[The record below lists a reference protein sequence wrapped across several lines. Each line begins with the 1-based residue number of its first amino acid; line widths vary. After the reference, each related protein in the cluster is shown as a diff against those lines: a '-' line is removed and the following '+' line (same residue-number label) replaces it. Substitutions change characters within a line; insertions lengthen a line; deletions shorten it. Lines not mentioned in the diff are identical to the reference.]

1 MKIKNIEN
9 IQILCIIALLVLA
22 SFVYFYRLGM
32 ESLLTDEYLSLHV
45 AQQPLERIIF
55 QHNENW
61 NPNAIPPLYEILLH
75 FWLKLFGTGEFAQ
88 RSLSALFGVCSAYIL
103 YLLAKLLFDSWTGII
118 AMLFGV
124 LSYSWFSFFRQNRC
138 YGLFILLVLL
148 SFYLFFYYLKNKNNR
163 FSYYAFIIINIALLY
178 THYLSFFIILLQL
191 IFAALLWKR
200 NEKFFFDILFM
211 GLCAGVTFAP
221 WYRNFLHD
229 YNREPVIVYRRLFIN
244 LPRNIIDFLKLLF
257 YDFHFRWEPVLTLI
271 YLPFIVRGCKRLRKM
286 QPGEFRF
293 GLFFLL
299 SIYLVPL
306 ILIYSFTR
314 SARIRFYCAFYF
326 PLYILLAL
334 GIRDLKIK
342 GFRAWLYCCIFITAA
357 FFNFNDF
364 YDFLRG
370 PLNENWKQAA
380 KCIKKI
386 PGYQNKNMIFLFQT
400 RYNAPVF
407 AYYFWDN
414 KLSRFFADNITSYVD
429 YEKDLISLK
438 IKHKIYITGSTGIP
452 GKTFF
457 EKISAFPED
466 AWIWVF
472 RYQNLLFERNI
483 KLQNKGRY
491 FIRKTTLNKEIPQID
506 MYFIKKIR

>member
-1 MKIKNIEN
+1 METKNIRD
-9 IQILCIIALLVLA
+9 IQILCLIALLVFA
-22 SFVYFYRLGM
+22 PFIYFYRLGE
-32 ESLLTDEYLSLHV
+32 ESLLTDEYLSLYV

-55 QHNENW
+55 RHNENW

-148 SFYLFFYYLKNKNNR
+148 SFYLFFYYLKNKDNKL
-163 FSYYAFIIINIALLY
+163 SYYALIIISIALVY
-178 THYLSFFIILLQL
+178 THYFSFLIILLQI

-221 WYRNFLHD
+221 WYRNFLYD
-229 YNREPVIVYRRLFIN
+229 YNREPVIVYRQFFIN
-244 LPRNIIDFLKLLF
+244 LHRNIIDFLKLLF

-271 YLPFIVRGCKRLRKM
+271 YLPFIVRGCKRLRKI

-306 ILIYSFTR
+306 ILIYSFTLT
-314 SARIRFYCAFYF
+314 ARIRFYCVFYF

-334 GIRDLKIK
+334 GIRNLKIQ
-342 GFRAWLYCCIFITAA
+342 GFRVWLYFCIFITVA
-357 FFNFNDF
+357 FFNFIDF

-370 PLNENWKQAA
+370 PLNENWKLAA

-386 PGYQNKNMIFLFQT
+386 PGYQNKNMVFLFPT

-429 YEKDLISLK
+429 YEKDLNSLR
-438 IKHKIYITGSTGIP
+438 IKHKIYITGNTDTLSEL
-452 GKTFF
+452 FL
-457 EKISAFPED
+457 EKISVFPKD
-466 AWIWVF
+466 AWIWAF
-472 RYQNLLFERNI
+472 RYQDSLFERNI
-483 KLQNKGRY
+483 RLKNKGRY
-491 FIRKTTLNKEIPQID
+491 FIRKTALNKEIPQID
-506 MYFIKKIR
+506 MYLIKKIR